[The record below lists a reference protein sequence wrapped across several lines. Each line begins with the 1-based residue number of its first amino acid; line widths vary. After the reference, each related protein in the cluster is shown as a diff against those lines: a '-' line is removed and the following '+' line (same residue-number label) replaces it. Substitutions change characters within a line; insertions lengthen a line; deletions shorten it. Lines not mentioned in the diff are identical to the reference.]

1 MGLATRDSLLAPSAR
16 PPMHLVVQAHAGRPR
31 QVNIEVE
38 FGQPR
43 TRVNMGVVKLTP
55 RWRRR
60 AAQPRFDAFK
70 SDHSTVAAANSEPK
84 YSVPKMRTL
93 AMWSPGREPLIA
105 SVWLLSALV
114 SL

>member
-1 MGLATRDSLLAPSAR
+1 
-16 PPMHLVVQAHAGRPR
+16 
-31 QVNIEVE
+31 VNIEVE

-43 TRVNMGVVKLTP
+43 TWVDMGAVKLTP

-60 AAQPRFDAFK
+60 AGQRGFDAFK
-70 SDHSTVAAANSEPK
+70 SDHLTVAAANSEPK